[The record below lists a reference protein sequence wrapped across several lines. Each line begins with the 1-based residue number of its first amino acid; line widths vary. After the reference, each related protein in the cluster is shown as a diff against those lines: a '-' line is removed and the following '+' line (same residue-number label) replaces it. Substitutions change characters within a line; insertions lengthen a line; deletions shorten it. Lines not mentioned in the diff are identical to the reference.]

1 MSKELAPV
9 EDIRVKKRMNIK
21 ELFEA
26 YRSIHGFTA
35 GYLAI
40 ATDVLIE
47 GLKES
52 DVRFLAFTGNL
63 VATGLRGI
71 IAQLIDLGFFNIVIT
86 TCGTV
91 DHDIARSLGGV
102 YYRGDFDLDDVELSE
117 RGIHRLGNV
126 LIPKESYGV
135 VIESYVKGLVSRLAG
150 VKQVWGVREILREV
164 GSDLKNDANSILGAA
179 FRSGVGVYVPG
190 ITDGAFGTNLFVFSQ
205 FKGIKL
211 DIFKDMKELSD
222 IVFTSKKSLALVIG
236 GGISKHHT
244 IWWNQFK
251 GGLDYAV
258 YITTAVEWDGSL
270 SGARTREAVSW
281 GKIRARGKHVTVY
294 GDATVLLPLIAAYLI
309 DSSEQQRERVH

>member
-1 MSKELAPV
+1 MDKELIPV
-9 EDIRVKKRMNIK
+9 KDVRIKKGANIK
-21 ELFEA
+21 DLFEA
-26 YRSIHGFTA
+26 YKSIHGFTA
-35 GYLAI
+35 GYLAV
-40 ATDVLIE
+40 AAEVLGE

-52 DVRFLAFTGNL
+52 DARFLAFTGNL

-71 IAQLIDLGFFNIVIT
+71 IAQLIDLGLFNIVIT
-86 TCGTV
+86 TCGAV

-135 VIESYVKGLVSRLAG
+135 IIESYVKGLVSRLAE
-150 VKQVWGVREILREV
+150 VKQFWGVREILLEV
-164 GSDLKNDANSILGAA
+164 GRDLRNDPNSILGAA
-179 FRSGVGVYVPG
+179 FRAGAGVYVPG
-190 ITDGAFGTNLFVFSQ
+190 ITDGAFGTNLFMFSQ
-205 FKGIKL
+205 FGGIKL
-211 DIFKDMKELSD
+211 DIFRDMKELSD
-222 IVFTSKKSLALVIG
+222 IVFTSKKSLALVVG

-281 GKIRARGKHVTVY
+281 GKISARGKHVTVY

-309 DSSEQQRERVH
+309 DSSEQLKD